1 MHAHDRDCPA
11 CGAPAG
17 YYCNRPNGTA
27 QKTPHKARSARNNP
41 PEADVREERRLALL
55 RGVDLPGVDLRHV
68 ILQNAELENAELE
81 DANLTNAKWNDN
93 TKWPSGFT
101 PPARANRGRRK

>member
-27 QKTPHKARSARNNP
+27 LKTPHKARSARNNP
-41 PEADVREERRLALL
+41 SEAVVREERR
-55 RGVDLPGVDLRHV
+55 RV
-68 ILQNAELENAELE
+68 LE
-81 DANLTNAKWNDN
+81 
-93 TKWPSGFT
+93 
-101 PPARANRGRRK
+101 ARATTRAAEWDAARNAA